1 MIVISLSCNSHPL
14 YFTLLYDR
22 GKGTVVVSDRA
33 VLVLDDGS
41 IWNGR
46 ACGVVGATSGPLVFN
61 TAMTGYEE
69 VITDPSYARQILLF
83 TAPYIGTV
91 GINLQDKQSD
101 QVSLRG
107 VICKNL
113 SCYYNHPRAVGSLH
127 NFLVSQKIVGITGVD
142 TRALV
147 HHIRDRPSTFC
158 CIMTQDIDTQK
169 ASFIAQ
175 TISEPI
181 TDIAGTKTIRPLSL
195 SGQYH
200 VGIIDYGTKASIADH
215 LIRLG
220 CKVTLLPSDTPAD
233 AIDGLELDGIVLSNG
248 PFDPQMY
255 DVRVIAHLLKKQ
267 IPIFGICLG
276 HQLLALASGASI
288 IKMQTGH
295 RGINHPVI
303 HLPSKRVYV
312 TCQNHGFVVD
322 ENTLPPSLTI
332 TYRSLVDHTIMGLRH
347 NDCPAISFQGHPEG
361 GGGPY
366 DMLFMFDQFI
376 QMMEVAVAKT

>member
-1 MIVISLSCNSHPL
+1 M
-14 YFTLLYDR
+14 
-22 GKGTVVVSDRA
+22 SDRA

-46 ACGVVGATSGPLVFN
+46 AFGKPGATSGPLVFN

-69 VITDPSYARQILLF
+69 VITDPSYAGQVLLF

-91 GINLQDKQSD
+91 GINLKDKQSD
-101 QVSLRG
+101 QVMLRG

-113 SCYYNHPRAVGSLH
+113 SRYYSHPKAISSLH
-127 NFLVSQKIVGITGVD
+127 DFLVSQKITGITGVD
-142 TRALV
+142 TRALI

-158 CIMTQDIDTQK
+158 SIMTKDIDTHK
-169 ASFIAQ
+169 AWILAQ
-175 TISEPI
+175 ACRENIN
-181 TDIAGTKTIRPLSL
+181 DAANTKTIRHLSL
-195 SGQYH
+195 RGKYH
-200 VGIIDYGTKASIADH
+200 VGIIDYGTKASIVDH

-220 CKVTLLPSDTPAD
+220 CKVTLLPSDLPVYAL
-233 AIDGLELDGIVLSNG
+233 DGLQLDGIVLSNG
-248 PFDPQMY
+248 PFDPQIY
-255 DVRVIAHLLKKQ
+255 DVRVIEHLLQKQ

-288 IKMQTGH
+288 IKMQRGH

-303 HLPSKRVYV
+303 HLPSRRVYV
-312 TCQNHGFVVD
+312 TCQNHGFAVD
-322 ENTLPPSLTI
+322 EKTLPSSLI
-332 TYRSLVDHTIMGLRH
+332 IVYRSLVDHTIMGLRH
-347 NDCPAISFQGHPEG
+347 KECPAISFQGHPEG